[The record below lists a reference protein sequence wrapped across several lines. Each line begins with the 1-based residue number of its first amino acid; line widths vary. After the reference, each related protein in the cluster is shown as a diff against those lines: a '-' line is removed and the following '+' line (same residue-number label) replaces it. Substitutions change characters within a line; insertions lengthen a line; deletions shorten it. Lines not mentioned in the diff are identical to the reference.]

1 MLRKRTLKCFVAL
14 FLAIAIVFASSYT
27 PATTKSFAATISELE
42 EEKAKLEAERNEIL
56 VKINALKDDINKQQ
70 EYLDELQKDI
80 DNLQGQIDTM
90 NLTVTKY
97 NDEIKAI
104 ENEISGTQSE
114 IESKYELLKKRLKA
128 LYMAGEASTLEIILN
143 CESIMDF
150 AEKTS
155 MIKAVT
161 KHDTKLMKELYDS
174 ISSIVNQK
182 NLLEKYKVDVLED
195 KKELET
201 SREELAKLYEEADK
215 VMKELNDNKGLLDH
229 NHDELSY
236 EIYGIEADIEAEQK
250 AQEEAAGGAP
260 EVDESYTGSGSFIWP
275 CPGYTYL
282 SSYWGDGRNHKGIDI
297 AGYNIYGAP
306 IVAADSGVVTWA
318 VASGWGQGYGL
329 SVFIDHQNGY
339 TTRYAH
345 MSNMIVSYGQYVT
358 QGQIIGYVGSTGD
371 STGPHLHYEIRYDGV
386 PTDPMQFYS

>member
-1 MLRKRTLKCFVAL
+1 LLRKRTFKCFVSIILAVAL
-14 FLAIAIVFASSYT
+14 IFASSYT
-27 PATTKSFAATISELE
+27 PAVKTFADTISELE
-42 EEKAKLEAERNEIL
+42 DKKAQLEAERNEIL
-56 VKINALKDDINKQQ
+56 NKINALKDDINKQQ

-104 ENEISGTQSE
+104 ENEISGTQAE
-114 IESKYELLKKRLKA
+114 INNKYELLKKRLKA

-143 CESIMDF
+143 CTSMMDF

-161 KHDTKLMKELYDS
+161 KHDTKLMKELYDQ
-174 ISSIVNQK
+174 ISSIVDQK
-182 NLLEKYKVDVLED
+182 KLLEKYKTEVLDD
-195 KKELET
+195 KAELET

-229 NHDELSY
+229 DHSELSY

-250 AQEEAAGGAP
+250 AQEEANGGPP
-260 EVDESYTGSGSFIWP
+260 EENDDYSGTGSFIWP

-358 QGQIIGYVGSTGD
+358 QGEIIGYVGSTGD
-371 STGPHLHYEIRYDGV
+371 STGPHLHYEIRLDGV
-386 PTDPMQFYS
+386 PMDPMQFYS